1 MIPILTSGEMRAEDA
16 VAVARRGSE
25 SLVRAAGTAVA
36 LTAKEMLGGCYARR
50 VAVVVG
56 PGLNGADG
64 RVAAEWLS
72 ARGSK
77 VDIIEVQHQ
86 PTLLRGFDLV
96 IDAAFGLGCS
106 RPYVAP
112 EITSGTKVLAVDLVS
127 GVNADTGD
135 IMGSPFAADVTLAL
149 GALKHAHL
157 TGPSA
162 VLMGNLR
169 FAGLDIVASYRDGLM
184 EDRDLVGMVV
194 RDHDDHKWSHAV
206 SALCGSPLMPG
217 AADLVVRGA
226 IVGGASMVRLESN
239 GMIGD
244 LVRLPSEVVHVDDAI
259 VDPRSK
265 VVVAGPGLGRDAVQ
279 WLRSRLDQARVPV
292 ILDADALHQELFMQ
306 RDRDRA
312 HWLLTPHEGEF
323 HRITQ
328 SPVPANRIEAVRSL
342 AHESGCVVLLKGPIT
357 LLCDPNG
364 TLRAVNSG
372 TPALATAGSGDVLAG
387 LIAGA
392 VARGHDV
399 LSAGALSAHLHGRAA
414 AALTPYAPASALLVE
429 IPKILEAVAELS

>member
-1 MIPILTSGEMRAEDA
+1 MRTEDA
-16 VAVARRGSE
+16 TAVARRGAD
-25 SLVRAAGTAVA
+25 SLVRVAGTAVA
-36 LTAKEMLGGCYARR
+36 LTAKDMLGSCYARR

-64 RVAAEWLS
+64 RVAAGWLS
-72 ARGSK
+72 TRGAK
-77 VDIIEVQHQ
+77 VDVIEVQHQ
-86 PTLLRGFDLV
+86 PALLRGYDLV

-127 GVNADTGD
+127 GVDADTGD
-135 IMGSPFAADVTLAL
+135 ILGSPLSADVTLAL
-149 GALKHAHL
+149 GALKYAHL

-162 VLMGNLR
+162 ALMGTLR
-169 FAGLDIVASYRDGLM
+169 FAGLDIVSSYRDGLM

-194 RDHDDHKWSHAV
+194 HEHDDHKWSHAV

-226 IVGGASMVRLESN
+226 IAGGASMVRLESN

-244 LVRLPSEVVHVDDAI
+244 LVRLPSEVVRVDDAL

-265 VVVAGPGLGRDAVQ
+265 VVVAGPGLGRDATQ
-279 WLRSRLDQARVPV
+279 WLRSRLDQVRAPV
-292 ILDADALHQELFMQ
+292 ILDADGLHQELFLQ

-312 HWLLTPHEGEF
+312 PWLLTPHEGEF
-323 HRITQ
+323 QRITH
-328 SPVPANRIEAVRSL
+328 SSVPANRIDAVRSL
-342 AHESGCVVLLKGPIT
+342 AQESGCVVLLKGPIT

-364 TLRAVNSG
+364 TLRVVNSG

-387 LIAGA
+387 LISGA

-414 AALTPYAPASALLVE
+414 ARLAPYAPASALLVE
-429 IPKILEAVAELS
+429 IPKILEGVSELA